1 MDVCVAVRDMMLH
14 GELSRSINL
23 ATVSGR
29 PWHDLQPGLL
39 LAQRAAAIGRALLID
54 RGVPV
59 VRKISVRAGHELAG
73 EGGALLSAA
82 ALGALERVVAGER
95 LNLISARTI
104 AEARGIELAVADP
117 MRGEQPTAV
126 EVTLSGGMESVTVSG
141 LVAAGGV
148 VRLTQIGEFRVDVAP
163 RQALIIL
170 TNHDV
175 PGVIGHVGTLLGQA
189 GVNIAEYHQA
199 RLSQGG
205 DALAAIA
212 VDGVIDDDLRQ
223 RLLDLPDVRS
233 ATILDFR
240 GA

>member
-1 MDVCVAVRDMMLH
+1 
-14 GELSRSINL
+14 
-23 ATVSGR
+23 
-29 PWHDLQPGLL
+29 
-39 LAQRAAAIGRALLID
+39 
-54 RGVPV
+54 
-59 VRKISVRAGHELAG
+59 
-73 EGGALLSAA
+73 
-82 ALGALERVVAGER
+82 
-95 LNLISARTI
+95 
-104 AEARGIELAVADP
+104 